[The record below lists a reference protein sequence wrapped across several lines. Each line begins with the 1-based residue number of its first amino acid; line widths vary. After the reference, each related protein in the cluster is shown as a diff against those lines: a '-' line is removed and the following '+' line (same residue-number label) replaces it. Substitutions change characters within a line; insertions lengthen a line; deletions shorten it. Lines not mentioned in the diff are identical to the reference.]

1 METPRSLHTPR
12 RLCSVMN
19 PVLQK
24 IIHDDMAV
32 TKEGRRRGPLSVV
45 VEESSGDVGGGGVS
59 RVLEGASVLLKQ
71 QLTQRPQSWTVGGS
85 SSVREWGTTV
95 KTNEQVAPSSGN
107 RENTLYEPMNV
118 FCTKV
123 CRYNI
128 IA

>member
-1 METPRSLHTPR
+1 MGTPRSLHTPR

-95 KTNEQVAPSSGN
+95 NKLHHH
-107 RENTLYEPMNV
+107 RETERNNLYEHFLYKILSTFAGNQQSS
-118 FCTKV
+118 
-123 CRYNI
+123 
-128 IA
+128 